1 MDIPFEIYF
10 AKYASYEGHN
20 FIISIGYRFDN
31 LPDRFVGRTLIK
43 TIVIGGLG
51 QSLIESILSDGIANL
66 STGNLAE
73 ISGPYSIFYESDSNL
88 KDLDVAISMI
98 RIENFTLQDWSW
110 VIMNFKN
117 KPGLP
122 SIPLNG
128 ELWLNNTQLYQPID
142 TIIWYAGPFDDREK
156 IPFLYT
162 IEFYESRETLIYAIA
177 EIDEMPPYLKIA
189 MDYTQA
195 VDGKNITL
203 MYYESDTYVNRM
215 EYYAYE
221 FPFYKST
228 GNLEDY
234 NVTHVLFR
242 DLPLSFHFEVTSD
255 VGRNLNSTISTNPT
269 AGVLANVIDNV
280 IVRVARRFYRIGESL
295 KTLAVSITTL
305 PLRKGWAELEVE
317 TGKIGLVEIY
327 RSSGQYVTME
337 NDYISFLNETN
348 ENYPGFLVD
357 FPIAAKIRELRYM
370 KASFKDDTEITF
382 KHRGGRPLSIIFVD
396 GEDFAFAEF
405 SDMPSEISIIV
416 TDNLNTF
423 KTFCVDSP
431 RPAEDC
437 DFSSDEALANRIE
450 SFRFYSKSKKQ
461 YMELIIT
468 DIPNY
473 MTISNIG
480 SAIIF
485 DTVESDYIGSF
496 EFAITDNNDLP
507 MPKLT
512 SDHYAYIDIQPEY
525 SASSGKLTGVQHL
538 AYDPSGEGK
547 TELKLRNESEF
558 DIRMINNLDERIDA
572 TIILDPLPSS
582 FSMKLPGAINSS
594 IKRLPD
600 VINITGEVDFSN
612 VVFAIA
618 NLGNDIIGIMNNI
631 SHNVVDLIGAVSSNL
646 SFSYDLEGFGS
657 TLDIIASIEK
667 GPREMIPDLSWS
679 HGIIMAADEKDGEE
693 ILKGNIYL
701 QGLPPKANFTSN
713 FGEEDI
719 YLNVNFKNYRPKY
732 DWLYVER
739 NGLQNR
745 NLDFYVDNLRDGIDL
760 SLEVNLSTNISIGG
774 KTNGMIDIQCFD
786 SFTNNPY
793 DLGTLHVNLHKFDY
807 FMSKTE
813 VYISEIPSTFHMDVS
828 MFKNTEVS
836 YRASDSIEYFFI
848 DIAKKL
854 NGEWFSSFVLFHDLP
869 TWFEIDMR
877 SNSEFT
883 IDKPIPLQGLPD
895 LSISSGAKTMDIVA
909 QTTGRVSGQR
919 GNVNLQIENVNSL
932 YGKMTGDSYRLSSS
946 GLDFIMLRISDLPLM
961 DNFKVHKL
969 ELIAENLVSVQF
981 DMKTLFGVYP
991 IFELSDL
998 EGSAFELNLENE
1010 MELFGSKR
1018 HVTVTLVDVTY
1029 TSLGS
1034 SEIPSETPIY
1044 NDGVNVK
1051 MESSKRHVLIPAPM
1065 TSLLLTSFN

>member
-1 MDIPFEIYF
+1 
-10 AKYASYEGHN
+10 
-20 FIISIGYRFDN
+20 
-31 LPDRFVGRTLIK
+31 
-43 TIVIGGLG
+43 
-51 QSLIESILSDGIANL
+51 
-66 STGNLAE
+66 
-73 ISGPYSIFYESDSNL
+73 
-88 KDLDVAISMI
+88 
-98 RIENFTLQDWSW
+98 
-110 VIMNFKN
+110 
-117 KPGLP
+117 
-122 SIPLNG
+122 
-128 ELWLNNTQLYQPID
+128 
-142 TIIWYAGPFDDREK
+142 
-156 IPFLYT
+156 
-162 IEFYESRETLIYAIA
+162 
-177 EIDEMPPYLKIA
+177 
-189 MDYTQA
+189 
-195 VDGKNITL
+195 
-203 MYYESDTYVNRM
+203 
-215 EYYAYE
+215 
-221 FPFYKST
+221 
-228 GNLEDY
+228 
-234 NVTHVLFR
+234 
-242 DLPLSFHFEVTSD
+242 
-255 VGRNLNSTISTNPT
+255 
-269 AGVLANVIDNV
+269 
-280 IVRVARRFYRIGESL
+280 
-295 KTLAVSITTL
+295 
-305 PLRKGWAELEVE
+305 
-317 TGKIGLVEIY
+317 
-327 RSSGQYVTME
+327 
-337 NDYISFLNETN
+337 
-348 ENYPGFLVD
+348 
-357 FPIAAKIRELRYM
+357 
-370 KASFKDDTEITF
+370 
-382 KHRGGRPLSIIFVD
+382 
-396 GEDFAFAEF
+396 
-405 SDMPSEISIIV
+405 
-416 TDNLNTF
+416 
-423 KTFCVDSP
+423 
-431 RPAEDC
+431 
-437 DFSSDEALANRIE
+437 
-450 SFRFYSKSKKQ
+450 
-461 YMELIIT
+461 
-468 DIPNY
+468 
-473 MTISNIG
+473 
-480 SAIIF
+480 
-485 DTVESDYIGSF
+485 
-496 EFAITDNNDLP
+496 
-507 MPKLT
+507 
-512 SDHYAYIDIQPEY
+512 
-525 SASSGKLTGVQHL
+525 
-538 AYDPSGEGK
+538 
-547 TELKLRNESEF
+547 
-558 DIRMINNLDERIDA
+558 
-572 TIILDPLPSS
+572 
-582 FSMKLPGAINSS
+582 
-594 IKRLPD
+594 
-600 VINITGEVDFSN
+600 

-667 GPREMIPDLSWS
+667 GPVEMIPELSWS
-679 HGIIMAADEKDGEE
+679 HGIIMAADEQAGKE

-719 YLNVNFKNYRPKY
+719 FLNVDFTNYRPKY

-745 NLDFYVDNLRDGIDL
+745 NLDFYIDNLRDGIDL

-793 DLGTLHVNLHKFDY
+793 DLGTLHVNLHKYDY

-854 NGEWFSSFVLFHDLP
+854 NEEWYSSFVLFHDLP
-869 TWFEIDMR
+869 TWFEVDMR
-877 SNSEFT
+877 SNSDFT

-909 QTTGRVSGQR
+909 QTTGRVNGQR

-932 YGKMTGDSYRLSSS
+932 YGKMTGDSYRLSS
-946 GLDFIMLRISDLPLM
+946 GGIDFIMLKISDLPLM

-1029 TSLGS
+1029 TSLGG